1 MPNLDLKNKTFEVPK
16 NLRPLLNDNESM
28 SYSNMNKKMSVL
40 NNMDNRTPED
50 DKVLK
55 WLKDTLKKAI
65 TTNEAPKKI
74 KKETGATGDRAGGN
88 NYKKTHTKDTHNA
101 NPTRVGG
108 IPDARTMNNPRN
120 LMNNTVD
127 YIKEEHEKEISKMR
141 YLIEYMDNNNNK
153 TKLN

>member
-1 MPNLDLKNKTFEVPK
+1 MPNLDLKNKTFGVPK

-55 WLKDTLKKAI
+55 WLKDTLKKTI

>member
-28 SYSNMNKKMSVL
+28 SYSNMNKKKSELNKKDKLTPDDEKVL
-40 NNMDNRTPED
+40 N
-50 DKVLK
+50 
-55 WLKDTLKKAI
+55 WLKNTLEKEIKA
-65 TTNEAPKKI
+65 NEAPKRI
-74 KKETGATGDRAGGN
+74 KMETGASGDKAGGN
-88 NYKKTHTKDTHNA
+88 NFKNTHKKDRDNA

-108 IPDARTMNNPRN
+108 IPDARTMNNPKN

-127 YIKEEHEKEISKMR
+127 YIKEEREKEISKMR

>member
-16 NLRPLLNDNESM
+16 NLRQLLNDNESM

-40 NNMDNRTPED
+40 NNMDIRTPED

-55 WLKDTLKKAI
+55 WLKDTLKKSI

>member
-16 NLRPLLNDNESM
+16 NLRQLLNDNEKI
-28 SYSNMNKKMSVL
+28 SYYNMNKKMSEL
-40 NNMDNRTPED
+40 NNKDVRTPED
-50 DKVLK
+50 NKVLT
-55 WLKDTLKKAI
+55 WLKGALEKAI
-65 TTNEAPKKI
+65 NTNEAPKKI

-88 NYKKTHTKDTHNA
+88 NYKKTHTKNTHNA
-101 NPTRVGG
+101 NPTKVGR

-127 YIKEEHEKEISKMR
+127 YIKEEHEKEMSKMR

-153 TKLN
+153 TKLD

>member
-40 NNMDNRTPED
+40 NNMDIRTPED

-55 WLKDTLKKAI
+55 WLKDTLKMAI

-88 NYKKTHTKDTHNA
+88 K
-101 NPTRVGG
+101 
-108 IPDARTMNNPRN
+108 
-120 LMNNTVD
+120 
-127 YIKEEHEKEISKMR
+127 
-141 YLIEYMDNNNNK
+141 
-153 TKLN
+153 